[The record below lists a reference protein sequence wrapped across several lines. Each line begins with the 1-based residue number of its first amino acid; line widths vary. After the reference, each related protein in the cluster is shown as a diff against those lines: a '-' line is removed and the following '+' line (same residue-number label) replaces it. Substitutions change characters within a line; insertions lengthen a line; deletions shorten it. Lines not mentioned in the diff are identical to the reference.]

1 MSEILLVD
9 AAGMSI
15 SMLSNK
21 MDQYSAAHGLGY
33 HVEGIADAAAEEH
46 IAHVK
51 PAIIMIAPQVSY
63 LFDKYN
69 DKFGADIPVVNIEM
83 MAYGTMNAEKIIGA
97 AIEKIG

>member
-21 MDQYSAAHGLGY
+21 MDQYSAAHDLGY
-33 HVEGIADAAAEEH
+33 HVEGIDAAAEEH

-69 DKFGADIPVVNIEM
+69 DKYGADIPVVNIEM
-83 MAYGTMNAEKIIGA
+83 MAYGTMNAETIISA